1 MDKPLWGLRVQAPFG
16 ARFQRVQ
23 RGRVLRIDRPLAG
36 GFLSLTGPL
45 APRVVVSPLWAMR
58 MKSALRDL
66 LFVSYGMISI
76 LRIGSLRSPPPIR
89 LRRTSPPIQGAE

>member
-1 MDKPLWGLRVQAPFG
+1 MDKPLWGLRVQAPLG
-16 ARFQRVQ
+16 ARVQRVQ

-45 APRVVVSPLWAMR
+45 APRVVVSPLRAMR

-89 LRRTSPPIQGAE
+89 LCRTSPASGAE